1 MKTTLSLKKPLSFEK
16 QAEIGQMMGIKDEKK
31 KKKEQEN
38 SKEKPNPLENSYEK
52 KKRVLASVKC
62 LKKTYPKCFDRKNP
76 KPLKKGIMNDIL
88 QQGLWKQS
96 KTSLKHAISFY
107 VGSPLY
113 HQAIL
118 EEIFRYDLEGEKFE
132 EIIDSDKEF
141 SKKKLE
147 KFKNKKLNKHS
158 LFEEINDG

>member
-1 MKTTLSLKKPLSFEK
+1 MKITLSLKKPLSFEK
-16 QAEIGQMMGIKDEKK
+16 KTEIGQMMGIKDEKK
-31 KKKEQEN
+31 KKKGEEN
-38 SKEKPNPLENSYEK
+38 SKEEPNPLENSYEK
-52 KKRVLASVKC
+52 KKRVLVSIKC

-88 QQGLWKQS
+88 QQRLWKQS

-118 EEIFRYDLEGEKFE
+118 EENFRINLNGENVE
-132 EIIDSDKEF
+132 EINESEKEY
-141 SKKKLE
+141 SKIKLE
-147 KFKNKKLNKHS
+147 KIKNKNQ
-158 LFEEINDG
+158 

>member
-1 MKTTLSLKKPLSFEK
+1 MKKTLSLKKPLSFEK

-31 KKKEQEN
+31 KKKEQQN

-118 EEIFRYDLEGEKFE
+118 EGNFRINLNGENVE
-132 EIIDSDKEF
+132 EVNESEKEY
-141 SKKKLE
+141 SKIKLE
-147 KFKNKKLNKHS
+147 KLKNKN
-158 LFEEINDG
+158 

>member
-1 MKTTLSLKKPLSFEK
+1 MP
-16 QAEIGQMMGIKDEKK
+16 
-31 KKKEQEN
+31 
-38 SKEKPNPLENSYEK
+38 
-52 KKRVLASVKC
+52 VLASVKC

-118 EEIFRYDLEGEKFE
+118 GVVCDKLPFDAEWHVFCS
-132 EIIDSDKEF
+132 II
-141 SKKKLE
+141 
-147 KFKNKKLNKHS
+147 
-158 LFEEINDG
+158 